1 MRVPEEDKRDQAVS
15 PAAGMT
21 LLCKF
26 PHCYPLKPAMLS
38 DEIRRRLGRRYYFVC
53 TAWSCLTALLY
64 EYKGNYQAKS
74 LRKIKKAY
82 KSKA

>member
-1 MRVPEEDKRDQAVS
+1 MQSGSTPAEETLLHLASGNSVMRVPEEDKRDQAVS

-53 TAWSCLTALLY
+53 TAWSC
-64 EYKGNYQAKS
+64 
-74 LRKIKKAY
+74 
-82 KSKA
+82 